1 MANAKYGMPYKSA
14 ICRLAELRLGLN
26 KFLIGWWWAPIFWFL
41 DAADRMAIEGK
52 IVLSGKSIL
61 SGKSPGFP

>member
-26 KFLIGWWWAPIFWFL
+26 KFLIGW
-41 DAADRMAIEGK
+41 GK
-52 IVLSGKSIL
+52 RSKSLTSG
-61 SGKSPGFP
+61 

>member
-26 KFLIGWWWAPIFWFL
+26 KFLIGW
-41 DAADRMAIEGK
+41 GK
-52 IVLSGKSIL
+52 RS
-61 SGKSPGFP
+61 KSPTSGQKSTKSNSGTGGNSEIMP